1 MQPEEMKSSWQAA
14 KNSINTGC
22 VQQPDPRRKTSLGRL
37 ADRYRRFAA
46 IAFIVG
52 STSAPLLN
60 NIGGAWLAVAYMMI
74 MFALAVTDLS
84 FYRAIKAIDLVTMS
98 VDEVYRRT
106 LALRRRHIIS
116 VVVAAPFV
124 LGWIVWFGFK
134 MDDPYMRWGIVSGA
148 VVGFAMGLCVLG
160 RFMSDYREVL
170 DN

>member
-1 MQPEEMKSSWQAA
+1 MQPDELKSSWQAA
-14 KNSINTGC
+14 KNAINTGH
-22 VQQPDPRRKTSLGRL
+22 VQQPDPRGKTSLGRL
-37 ADRYRRFAA
+37 AERYRRFAT

-52 STSAPLLN
+52 STSAPMFN
-60 NIGGAWLAVAYMMI
+60 HIAGAWLAVAYMVI

-84 FYRAIKAIDLVTMS
+84 FYRAIKAIDPVTMS

-116 VVVAAPFV
+116 VVVAAPLV
-124 LGWIVWFGFK
+124 LGWIVWFGFT
-134 MDDPYMRWGIVSGA
+134 MDDPYMTWGIVSGA
-148 VVGFAMGLCVLG
+148 VVGFTIGLCVLS